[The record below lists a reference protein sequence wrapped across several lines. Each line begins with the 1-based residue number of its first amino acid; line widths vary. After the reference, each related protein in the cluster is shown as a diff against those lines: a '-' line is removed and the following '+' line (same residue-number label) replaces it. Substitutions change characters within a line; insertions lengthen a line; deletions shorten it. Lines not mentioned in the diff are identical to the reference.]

1 MGFGI
6 IKEEK
11 HVYTV
16 CLIIILIVMLFLGLD
31 VSPLGPCKGDWYKMF
46 PGFLLAA
53 VFGYIF
59 FKRFPLLIKT
69 KDVN

>member
-11 HVYTV
+11 HVYVV
-16 CLIIILIVMLFLGLD
+16 CIIIILFVMLFLGLD

-46 PGFLLAA
+46 PGFLVAA
-53 VFGYIF
+53 MLGFFVFKYNSVRKNG
-59 FKRFPLLIKT
+59 
-69 KDVN
+69 